1 MNRTLRL
8 FASASSASGASSS
21 AWAGRPSSHAAS
33 QTYLVVAHD
42 ARGADIMAKRLAVRE
57 NHLEGAR
64 RGKRDGRILLGGAIL
79 SRDFSELSEEG
90 PKGAMAGSVMLVRGE
105 SVAEVRSRI
114 AQDPYVTGGV
124 WDPNNISVHPFAE
137 APLVAVSSELS
148 TSSDVTFGPSRSQH
162 YSALDADAELADAIA
177 KRAAVARDQPA
188 PSLGLDLASLR
199 NAAAATLQSG
209 EGAAKAAAAANM
221 TLSQLRTVHTKTG

>member
-64 RGKRDGRILLGGAIL
+64 RGKRDGRILLGGALL

-124 WDPNNISVHPFAE
+124 WDPSNISVHPFAE
-137 APLVAVSSELS
+137 APLKK
-148 TSSDVTFGPSRSQH
+148 SQ
-162 YSALDADAELADAIA
+162 S
-177 KRAAVARDQPA
+177 V
-188 PSLGLDLASLR
+188 
-199 NAAAATLQSG
+199 NAAGAAAGATPATPAHTLGQLRG
-209 EGAAKAAAAANM
+209 EAAKAAAAANM